1 MPKRRINPMV
11 LILLPFF
18 FAGGL
23 MRMTPFQ
30 SCILAS
36 DSGRSEDMSEEQK
49 MEVKSRLQEL
59 KQREKLKREEERRRK
74 DREFRREIAKFHPEI
89 AEKREPLWLQSDQ
102 QRQEFEKEEEKAGG
116 IRFLDAKYALRVSEE
131 QWNIIRP
138 KLEKVINLWDQSN
151 STVGAGVSGGSSND
165 QTQANLPKLQWERPW
180 KYTPL
185 FEMTEAQ
192 RLAEEIRILL
202 EKKDTSQEVFRRKVA
217 ALRKARSNEAEIQKQ
232 LVEARRELREGLTTR
247 QEAVLVLLGWL

>member
-1 MPKRRINPMV
+1 MAKRKLV
-11 LILLPFF
+11 LILLLCF

-23 MRMTPFQ
+23 TRMTPFH

-36 DSGRSEDMSEEQK
+36 DSNHSEEMSEEQK
-49 MEVKSRLQEL
+49 KEVKRKLQEL
-59 KQREKLKREEERRRK
+59 KQQDELKIQRKQELLRKKIARLHPEMAQKREQQ
-74 DREFRREIAKFHPEI
+74 
-89 AEKREPLWLQSDQ
+89 WLQSDQ
-102 QRQEFEKEEEKAGG
+102 ERKEFKNEMEKAGG
-116 IRFLDAKYALRVSEE
+116 IRLLDVKYALRVTEE
-131 QWNIIRP
+131 QWKLIGP

-192 RLAEEIRILL
+192 RFAEELRILL